1 MPDNDNNQPVNVD
14 ARKLAL
20 EAMATLVNVKRIAAD
35 RLLRPA
41 DIPDGLIRPIP
52 EGA

>member
-20 EAMATLVNVKRIAAD
+20 EAMAALVNVKRIAAVDCCD
-35 RLLRPA
+35 RRAFPMV
-41 DIPDGLIRPIP
+41 
-52 EGA
+52 